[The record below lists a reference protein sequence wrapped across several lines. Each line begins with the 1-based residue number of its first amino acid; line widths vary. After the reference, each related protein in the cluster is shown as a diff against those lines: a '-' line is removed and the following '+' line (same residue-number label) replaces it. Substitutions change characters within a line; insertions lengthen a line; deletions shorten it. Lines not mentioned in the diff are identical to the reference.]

1 MQRAAGFFLR
11 RSWKGRDVFAVGGD
25 VKALLHTDS
34 ADWRRCPDAWDNGT
48 ERFTL
53 RRVTGN
59 HDAIVGSQEQQ
70 FVRRW
75 GPRRKLSAGDGY
87 FPLPS
92 WAREWPDE
100 NVVCGGRFGEPQ
112 EYESCFRHEL
122 GTRCGNDRRVVCG
135 CACLDI
141 FRSGDRIP

>member
-1 MQRAAGFFLR
+1 RAAGFFLR

-34 ADWRRCPDAWDNGT
+34 ADWTRWPDAWDNGT

-100 NVVCGGRFGEPQ
+100 NVVCGGRFIGGIRYEFPVGRERGINFDDAGFHQ
-112 EYESCFRHEL
+112 EWLSL
-122 GTRCGNDRRVVCG
+122 SRVCVC
-135 CACLDI
+135 
-141 FRSGDRIP
+141 S